1 MVEQHGGGDRQRQRG
16 GLHGELTL
24 VEQEHHAQQ
33 HQHGN
38 KDAHGRRAGR
48 IDLAH
53 ELAREREE
61 HAETEQPPAEGRK
74 ARPLA
79 AHHGEHHARADQ
91 RRADPDHRVE
101 EVRDRHD
108 LVDGALDKILVDE
121 QKIKFRNEAGG
132 EERQGAVQAAV
143 ILGDARFAL
152 GIVLFCCHL
161 YMTSERFPS
170 FL

>member
-1 MVEQHGGGDRQRQRG
+1 MVEQNSGGDCQRQRG

-91 RRADPDHRVE
+91 RRADEAQR
-101 EVRDRHD
+101 
-108 LVDGALDKILVDE
+108 LDMPP
-121 QKIKFRNEAGG
+121 QKIRRYVKRKTIHREIHKQKDIPVDHANHTITSQRYCTPRGCKT
-132 EERQGAVQAAV
+132 
-143 ILGDARFAL
+143 LSPPAR
-152 GIVLFCCHL
+152 LFCKK
-161 YMTSERFPS
+161 SI
-170 FL
+170 